1 VASRAGI
8 RKDIP
13 ILFEIAL
20 SSLEQPVELFLGFGK
35 LPERALREPRRI
47 RDLAKATGHWAK
59 TNVLDAEV
67 LARFAE
73 VIRPH
78 PRPPADGGTAQLRE
92 LTFRRQPLIK
102 MTTAERNRLKAEE
115 RAEVMPVSCMR
126 KLLVIPKTSSSGV
139 EDRSDTALPLLD
151 SQHSCLCRKLGHEN
165 FHAAIIC
172 TERRT

>member
-1 VASRAGI
+1 MASRAGI

-102 MTTAERNRLKAEE
+102 MTTAERNRL
-115 RAEVMPVSCMR
+115 REVSEGGRTGGGDAGELHKEAPCDPKNV
-126 KLLVIPKTSSSGV
+126 VIRGG
-139 EDRSDTALPLLD
+139 RS
-151 SQHSCLCRKLGHEN
+151 
-165 FHAAIIC
+165 
-172 TERRT
+172 